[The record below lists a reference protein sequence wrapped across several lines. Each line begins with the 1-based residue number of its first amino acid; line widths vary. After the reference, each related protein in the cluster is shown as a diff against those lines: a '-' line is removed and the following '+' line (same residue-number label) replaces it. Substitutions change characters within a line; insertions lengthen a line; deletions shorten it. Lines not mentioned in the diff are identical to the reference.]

1 MRNAL
6 NMLQSKIK
14 FTYEPIP
21 EIFGEIAQ
29 ATCKSVGQVFRLAKE
44 NMATNTANIAWEK
57 AVEESENN
65 LIQEDKYVLKTLS
78 KLLGQTDVEGQI
90 SQIEIT
96 QKFLETQLKEAQQQK
111 EKNEKLY
118 SKLGT
123 TIGLAIVIILCW
135 FYALGGNEINMDI
148 NLLFKIAAIGILVA
162 VLHQVLVRVGGEDQA
177 MMTTLAGLVI
187 VLTMVI
193 KEISGLFDTVRTVF
207 NL

>member
-1 MRNAL
+1 MQIIKYSMLFIILVACSLIGRYLSRKYIIRVNELEEMRNAL

-123 TIGLAIVIILCW
+123 TIGLAIVIILC
-135 FYALGGNEINMDI
+135 
-148 NLLFKIAAIGILVA
+148 
-162 VLHQVLVRVGGEDQA
+162 
-177 MMTTLAGLVI
+177 
-187 VLTMVI
+187 
-193 KEISGLFDTVRTVF
+193 
-207 NL
+207 